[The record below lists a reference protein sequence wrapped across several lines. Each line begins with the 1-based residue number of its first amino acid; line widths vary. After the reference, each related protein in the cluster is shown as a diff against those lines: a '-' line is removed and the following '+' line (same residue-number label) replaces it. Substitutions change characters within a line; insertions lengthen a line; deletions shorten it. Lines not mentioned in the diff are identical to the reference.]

1 MTYRERPE
9 PHLAP
14 DPLARFQDLYAALA
28 PDPGLFTDTAPLRLA
43 ALALITAAGDPHALA
58 RAALARDEALRRR
71 LGLFSSTGAALRQVL
86 AAQLV
91 KYDDDPDAFLDEVER
106 VQGLFRERGLRRGG
120 PYEVLAVLILRR
132 GRAGAPIDEADVAR
146 LAALYEAMK
155 SYHGWLT
162 GPEDLPACAMLV
174 RAAGEPS
181 AIAAGI
187 EAIYQALHTR
197 AALATGDALQ
207 SAAGTLYLAGADPDD
222 LAARFAAL
230 AHGFRGAGVKV
241 GRPEYDELAALC
253 FLALPPERVVD
264 AVMAIY
270 ERLGPRKWLTGR
282 EHFNFASNLA
292 FISLLSA
299 SDARGQLADVKLLID
314 MQMIVTAQ
322 QAALAATTAAAAAG

>member
-1 MTYRERPE
+1 MAYRERPE
-9 PHLAP
+9 PHLAA
-14 DPLARFQDLYAALA
+14 DPLARFQALYAALA
-28 PDPGLFTDTAPLRLA
+28 PSPGLFTDTAPLRLA
-43 ALALITAAGDPHALA
+43 ALALITAPGEPDALA
-58 RAALARDEALRRR
+58 RAALARDEALQRR
-71 LGLFSSTGAALRQVL
+71 LGLFSSTGSALRQVL

-132 GRAGAPIDEADVAR
+132 GLLGAPIGAADVVR
-146 LAALYEAMK
+146 VAAIYEAMK
-155 SYHGWLT
+155 SYHWWLT
-162 GPEDLPACAMLV
+162 GPEDLPACAMLI
-174 RAAGEPS
+174 RSKGEPS

-187 EAIYQALHTR
+187 EAIYQALRTR
-197 AALATGDALQ
+197 AALSAGDALQ

-222 LAARFAAL
+222 VATRFAAL
-230 AHGFRGAGVKV
+230 AQGFRSAGVTI
-241 GRPEYDELAALC
+241 GRTEYDELAALC

-299 SDARGQLADVKLLID
+299 RDTRGRLADVKLLID

-322 QAALAATTAAAAAG
+322 QAALAASAATAAG